1 MEYSATKKLLAF
13 GDSVNARLCLM
24 YEGCTD
30 MGDNDNLR
38 VEKEVRIMEGLTAY
52 LLPKVGHCVDTLDLA
67 YGISVTGEMVSV
79 IIIVVNFMYHRS
91 IKC

>member
-1 MEYSATKKLLAF
+1 MEYSTAKKLLAF

-30 MGDNDNLR
+30 MGDNDNIR
-38 VEKEVRIMEGLTAY
+38 VEKEVRIMEGLIDY
-52 LLPKVGHCVDTLDLA
+52 LLPKVGHYVDTLDLA
-67 YGISVTGEMVSV
+67 YGINVTSEMVSD
-79 IIIVVNFMYHRS
+79 IIIVVSFMYHRS